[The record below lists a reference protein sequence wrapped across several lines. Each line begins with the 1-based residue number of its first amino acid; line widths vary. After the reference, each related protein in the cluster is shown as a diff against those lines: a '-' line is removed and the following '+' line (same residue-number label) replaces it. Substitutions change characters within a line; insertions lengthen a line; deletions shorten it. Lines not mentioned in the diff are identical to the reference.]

1 MELKLIYAS
10 TEFVTKTIE
19 LTEIK
24 KNMTKYKFILKSIQY
39 TILMVCLTLSIPRK
53 FSADFNKQNCTQLS

>member
-24 KNMTKYKFILKSIQY
+24 KKYDK
-39 TILMVCLTLSIPRK
+39 V
-53 FSADFNKQNCTQLS
+53 